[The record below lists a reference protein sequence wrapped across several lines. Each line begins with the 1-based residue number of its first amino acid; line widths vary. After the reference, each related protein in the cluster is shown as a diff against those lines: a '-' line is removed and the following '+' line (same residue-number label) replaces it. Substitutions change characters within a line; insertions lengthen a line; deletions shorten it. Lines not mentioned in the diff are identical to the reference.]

1 MDFTIAWVLA
11 GDREENDEKI
21 QAFRA
26 AQLRT
31 RQAQQFH
38 EKANSLQEMLNLQ
51 SLHANVYIMPA
62 YSTLLQEIDKLLGNA
77 LEEVTIIYLFFPV
90 SQLYNPPI
98 PLHMF
103 QTHLNF
109 LVKEVKILFYRS
121 FIYITL
127 AEINLVTYQQ

>member
-26 AQLRT
+26 AQLHT

-109 LVKEVKILFYRS
+109 LVKEVMILF
-121 FIYITL
+121 
-127 AEINLVTYQQ
+127 

>member
-26 AQLRT
+26 AQLHT

-51 SLHANVYIMPA
+51 SLHANLYIMPA